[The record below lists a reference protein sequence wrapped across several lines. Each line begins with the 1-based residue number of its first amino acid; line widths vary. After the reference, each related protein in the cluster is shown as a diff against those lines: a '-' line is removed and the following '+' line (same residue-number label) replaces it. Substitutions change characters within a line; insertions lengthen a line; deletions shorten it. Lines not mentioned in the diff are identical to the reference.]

1 MREEAT
7 VMLGESQPKTR
18 GLRGQ
23 LSHSPT
29 HWQTFFT
36 RSTLRLLRNRFPGD
50 VPLARTR
57 TFRFSPLC
65 PKGSTQ
71 TVLHCA
77 HRGSTFLNPSLPPRL
92 LLSSQGSLV
101 DPRVRA
107 SNEHLLS
114 VRVPRAGG
122 RPGCPSLLSCLTGVP
137 PPGYDP
143 PT

>member
-36 RSTLRLLRNRFPGD
+36 RPTLRLLRNRFPGD

-57 TFRFSPLC
+57 AFRYSPLC

-77 HRGSTFLNPSLPPRL
+77 HRGGTFSSCGLGEQEGWSGCSPPIILR
-92 LLSSQGSLV
+92 
-101 DPRVRA
+101 PRVARA
-107 SNEHLLS
+107 PKIIRLH
-114 VRVPRAGG
+114 PRSSRLRCTPDGE
-122 RPGCPSLLSCLTGVP
+122 
-137 PPGYDP
+137 
-143 PT
+143 